1 MKQVTTKWPSQDSN
15 TGRLAPELVL
25 SLRLREGRALAPK
38 ESGRSTRKLW
48 MRGLGQEGLLR
59 RREEV
64 ILTFAWVRGAGL
76 RRVVSGQFLTTV
88 RW

>member
-25 SLRLREGRALAPK
+25 SLRLKGRALAPK

-48 MRGLGQEGLLR
+48 MRGLGGEGLLR

-76 RRVVSGQFLTTV
+76 RRGVSGRFLTTV